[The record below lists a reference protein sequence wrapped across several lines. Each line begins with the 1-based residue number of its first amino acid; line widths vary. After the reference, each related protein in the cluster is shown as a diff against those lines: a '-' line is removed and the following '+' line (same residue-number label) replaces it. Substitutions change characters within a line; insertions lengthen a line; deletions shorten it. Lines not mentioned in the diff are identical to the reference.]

1 MALLIPG
8 YAVPGVASFLSVP
21 LLFATLG
28 AAEYGRWALLYGIAA
43 GVPQITTSWVEQ
55 RLVRFGHRWGRST
68 DRSRVA
74 LAVAA
79 SLVVSVILA
88 TIVVPRAS
96 VLDVAAAATLTALVS
111 SYVLL
116 IATLQSALAFGS
128 ISAAATVRSVLG
140 SALGVVA
147 AATTGS
153 AALAIYGM
161 AAGYAVGEVIG
172 WLRRA
177 PSAAAMSSS
186 RDSAP
191 SGASPTSLGTASSA
205 NVVASPA
212 TARAPSTA
220 QSLEDGSLPPE
231 RTSYGVASAVA
242 AVGAYELSVGDR
254 FLLAALRPLG
264 AVGGYA
270 ATYSLIDLV
279 GRFVPSVVIG
289 AMRPRLFRAWD
300 AGVRGDVSRTAASV
314 AALMMW
320 VVASLVA
327 VLALAARFVGFLPV
341 DPVLVWPIGIGF
353 ACFMAANTVA
363 LAYSAATRQVRL
375 AAHVAGA
382 AVANIVLNLL
392 LIPPLGAFGAA
403 AATALSYGLL
413 LALNLSP
420 LSPGWFDRFQ
430 LAVLAP
436 TAAAFAALLVA
447 ATTGSSAW
455 TAAAVVFAGIG
466 GLPAVTALW
475 RLSRS
480 RPSAT

>member
-1 MALLIPG
+1 MVLLIPG

-43 GVPQITTSWVEQ
+43 GVPQITTSWLEQ

-74 LAVAA
+74 IAVAA
-79 SLVVSVILA
+79 SLVVSVALA

-96 VLDVAAAATLTALVS
+96 MLDVAAAATLTALVS

-116 IATLQSALAFGS
+116 IAALQSALAFGS

-140 SALGVVA
+140 SALGVIA
-147 AATTGS
+147 AAATGS
-153 AALAIYGM
+153 AALAIFGM

-172 WLRRA
+172 WLRRS
-177 PSAAAMSSS
+177 PSAAA
-186 RDSAP
+186 AP
-191 SGASPTSLGTASSA
+191 TA
-205 NVVASPA
+205 A
-212 TARAPSTA
+212 TAPSTSA
-220 QSLEDGSLPPE
+220 APPSPEPGSGEGSLPPE

-264 AVGGYA
+264 DVGGYA

-314 AALMMW
+314 AALMTW

-327 VLALAARFVGFLPV
+327 VLALAGRFIGFLPV

-363 LAYSAATRQVRL
+363 LAYSAATRQIRL

-382 AVANIVLNLL
+382 AVANVVLNLL

-420 LSPGWFDRFQ
+420 LGWGWLDRFQ
-430 LAVLAP
+430 VAVLAP
-436 TAAAFAALLVA
+436 TVAAFAALSVA
-447 ATTGSSAW
+447 ATTGSTAW
-455 TAAAVVFAGIG
+455 TAAAVAFAAIG
-466 GLPAVTALW
+466 GLPATTALW

-480 RPSAT
+480 RPSTT